1 MEAHLSAALTAPA
14 SGSGIQQLISAS
26 KRLAITASP
35 AAAPGGAR
43 FKSSTSRTK
52 RALNVPPEPSF
63 AKRQDKTTGIIFNP
77 PSSSPSVFNT
87 PFKFLPKCDPRR
99 RANLPSLF
107 TLSTTTKFGPTTGLA
122 GPSSI
127 TIGNPPESVPP
138 LYHGGMKSYKF
149 QKPQPNPLGIKDD
162 PTLPPAVDPA
172 ADIARY
178 RTEKLAVTPEMVAE
192 IRRLRVEDPWTNSGV
207 AMAQRFNVSHS
218 FIRYATR
225 GIRVQKEYYDDLK
238 KWKEDKQA
246 RWGPRRR
253 QAREDR
259 ARRLGM
265 LFRGEL

>member
-1 MEAHLSAALTAPA
+1 MEAHLVRRPVASCCCRLLQSAASAAPA
-14 SGSGIQQLISAS
+14 SGSGMQQLISAS
-26 KRLAITASP
+26 KRLTITASP

-87 PFKFLPKCDPRR
+87 PFKFLPKSDPRR

-107 TLSTTTKFGPTTGLA
+107 TSSTTTKFGPTTGLA

-127 TIGNPPESVPP
+127 TIGNPPES
-138 LYHGGMKSYKF
+138 
-149 QKPQPNPLGIKDD
+149 DD